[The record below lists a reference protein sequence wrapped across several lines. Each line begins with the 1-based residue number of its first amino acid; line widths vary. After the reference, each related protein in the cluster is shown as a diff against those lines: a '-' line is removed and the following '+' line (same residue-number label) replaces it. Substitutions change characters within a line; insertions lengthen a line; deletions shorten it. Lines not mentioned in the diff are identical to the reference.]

1 MKITNSAFNMIF
13 PPEPSIRESIFI
25 LESRLSEDFPKPF
38 ILVPLPNEAP
48 VEFPR
53 ISATSRHGFSTL
65 NISLNN
71 FQLVTNFSN
80 DYSVDWKKCKEYVEN
95 HVYKLIDIVQPI
107 FRQKPYYCGFTVNL
121 LQKMDGDAVEALKK
135 NFVSPNVNGQI
146 YDYFNR
152 FTFLRD
158 KFYINIQLQ
167 NQRIQPNQMLLPGM
181 LKQDEQK
188 NIIGIALDINDRYG
202 FNYNP
207 GYTTSL
213 GNIRSILDLTD
224 DIVRNKLE
232 KFVKEGVNIL

>member
-1 MKITNSAFNMIF
+1 MIF
-13 PPEPSIRESIFI
+13 PPELSIRESIFT

-48 VEFPR
+48 MEFPR
-53 ISATSRHGFSTL
+53 ISATSHHGFSTL

-71 FQLVTNFSN
+71 FQLITNFSN
-80 DYSVDWKKCKEYVEN
+80 DYSADWKKCKEYVEN

-121 LQKMDGDAVEALKK
+121 LREMDGDAVETLKK
-135 NFVSPNVNGQI
+135 NFVSPNVNGRI

-152 FTFLRD
+152 FTFLKD

-167 NQRIQPNQMLLPGM
+167 NQRIQPNQVLLPGM
-181 LKQDEQK
+181 LKQNEQK
-188 NIIGIALDINDRYG
+188 NVIGIVLDINDRYE

-207 GYTTSL
+207 GYTTNPDS
-213 GNIRSILDLTD
+213 IRSILDLTD
-224 DIVRNKLE
+224 DIIRNKLE
-232 KFVKEGVNIL
+232 KFVEEGVNIL